1 MYIRYRKAAE
11 REKLHVYRT
20 NGVAKFLKA
29 SDDFMSHAWS
39 EKVLAFISYIT
50 EFQLKWYVELL
61 VHPKVRYVI
70 VGHL

>member
-20 NGVAKFLKA
+20 NGVANFLKV

-39 EKVLAFISYIT
+39 ERVLAFIS
-50 EFQLKWYVELL
+50 
-61 VHPKVRYVI
+61 
-70 VGHL
+70 